1 MLKVKGTTVTH
12 TRGDS
17 AELLIG
23 INIERSDGTKEPYT
37 PEEGDVV
44 RFALSD
50 HYDDDNPLILK
61 DIPIDTMLLQLEPE
75 DTKGLEFGEYVYDVE
90 LTTAD
95 GYVDT
100 FIERAKWKLTE
111 EVE

>member
-12 TRGDS
+12 TRGDT
-17 AELLIG
+17 ADLLVTMIKTLP
-23 INIERSDGTKEPYT
+23 DGSKEPYT

-50 HYDDDNPLILK
+50 HYDDETPLILK
-61 DIPIDTMLLQLEPE
+61 EIPIDTLVLHLDPE
-75 DTKGLEFGEYVYDVE
+75 DTESLEFGEYVYDIE
-90 LTTAD
+90 LTNSD
-95 GYVDT
+95 GDVDT

-111 EVE
+111 EVT

>member
-12 TRGDS
+12 TRGDT
-17 AELLIG
+17 ANLKIG
-23 INIERSDGTKEPYT
+23 IFKETLGGEREPYI

-50 HYDDDNPLILK
+50 HYDDENPLILK
-61 DIPIDTMLLQLEPE
+61 EVPIDSLILHLDPE
-75 DTKGLEFGEYVYDVE
+75 DTEPLEFGDYVYDIE
-90 LTTAD
+90 LTTVD
-95 GYVDT
+95 GDVDT